1 MTAGASDFRAQK
13 GGRGPIRV
21 GAGNSSMVCP
31 EGPEEAREGP
41 ARVAGLLMRYRTDLY
56 AYLLAAVRNHH
67 DAEDLLQEVSLAAT
81 RSWEQYQE
89 GTNFRAWARE
99 IARRRIL
106 DHAKR
111 SERRAALLDPEVL
124 QRLEAAAVEVEEAEP
139 AELRR
144 EALRRCL
151 ESVRGLPRR
160 VLDLRYEQRLEVPG
174 IAAAIGRTVQ
184 GTYAL
189 LKRVRQSLRECA
201 DRRLSGALS

>member
-1 MTAGASDFRAQK
+1 MMCSGEPEAAHDGA
-13 GGRGPIRV
+13 
-21 GAGNSSMVCP
+21 
-31 EGPEEAREGP
+31 

-81 RSWEQYQE
+81 RSWEQYRE

-99 IARRRIL
+99 IARRRLL
-106 DHAKR
+106 DHARK

-124 QRLEAAAVEVEEAEP
+124 QRLEAAAVEVEETEP
-139 AELRR
+139 SELRR

-160 VLDLRYEQRLEVPG
+160 VLDLRYEQRLDVPG